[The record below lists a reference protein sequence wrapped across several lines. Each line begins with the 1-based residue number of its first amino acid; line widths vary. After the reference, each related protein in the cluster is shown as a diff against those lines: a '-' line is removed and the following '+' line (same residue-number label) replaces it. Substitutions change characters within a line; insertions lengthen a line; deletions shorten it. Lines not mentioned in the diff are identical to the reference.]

1 MINIKSNSDI
11 QKMIAA
17 GKIASDLWIELEK
30 KIFPGITTKEL
41 DRFATNYIIERGASP
56 SFLGVPNYYGGIDF
70 PGAICASVNS
80 EVIHGIPDN
89 RKLKEGDIISIDL
102 GVYYNGFHADSA
114 RTFPVGACT
123 PEALQLIEVTRT
135 SFFEGIKFAKPDRRV
150 VDISGAIQDYVES
163 HGYSLVKE
171 YTGHGIGRNL
181 HEDPEVPNYRT
192 GRSGVRLRAGMALA
206 IEPMVNQG
214 RADIGVHGN
223 KWTVYTKDGKLSA
236 HYENTIVITDRDPI
250 ITTI

>member
-1 MINIKSNSDI
+1 
-11 QKMIAA
+11 MIAA

-80 EVIHGIPDN
+80 EVIHGIPDD
-89 RKLKEGDIISIDL
+89 RKLREGDIISIDL

-123 PEALQLIEVTRT
+123 SEALQLIEVTRT
-135 SFFEGIKFAKPDRRV
+135 SFFEAIKFAKPDRRV

-192 GRSGVRLRAGMALA
+192 GRSGVRLRSGMALA

-223 KWTVYTKDGKLSA
+223 KWTVFTKDGKLSA

>member
-1 MINIKSNSDI
+1 M
-11 QKMIAA
+11 
-17 GKIASDLWIELEK
+17 
-30 KIFPGITTKEL
+30 
-41 DRFATNYIIERGASP
+41 
-56 SFLGVPNYYGGIDF
+56 GVPNYYGGIDF

>member
-1 MINIKSNSDI
+1 MINIKSHSDI
-11 QKMIAA
+11 QKMIEA

-41 DRFATNYIIERGASP
+41 DKFATNYIMERGASP

-70 PGAICASVNS
+70 PGAICASVNN

>member
-11 QKMIAA
+11 AKMIEA
-17 GKIASDLWIELEK
+17 GKIACGIWSELEK

-41 DRFATNYIIERGASP
+41 DRFVTDYIIERGASP

-70 PGAICASVNS
+70 PGAICASVNN

-102 GVYYNGFHADSA
+102 GVYYDGFHADSA

-123 PEALQLIEVTRT
+123 PEALQLIEVTRN
-135 SFFEGIKFAKPDRRV
+135 SFFEGIRYAQPDRRV
-150 VDISGAIQDYVES
+150 SEISGAIQDYVES

-192 GRSGVRLRAGMALA
+192 GRSGVRLRKGIALA
-206 IEPMVNQG
+206 VEPMVNQG
-214 RADIGVHGN
+214 SADIGVHSN
-223 KWTVYTKDGKLSA
+223 KWTVFTKDGKLSA